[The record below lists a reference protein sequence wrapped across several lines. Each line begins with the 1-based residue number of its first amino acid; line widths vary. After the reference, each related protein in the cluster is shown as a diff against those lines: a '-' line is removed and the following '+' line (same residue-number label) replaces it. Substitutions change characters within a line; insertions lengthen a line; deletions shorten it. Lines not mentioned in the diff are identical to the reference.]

1 MGVLNITPDSF
12 SDGGRFQDPGR
23 AVEHAVEM
31 LDQGAVVIDVGG
43 ESTRPGADPADV
55 ADELS
60 RVIPVIEALSP
71 VVSERGARLSI
82 DTRNALTAGAAVAAG
97 ATLINDVSASLWPT
111 AAELGVGWVAMH
123 MSGDPRTMQANPVY
137 DDVVD
142 DVRAF
147 LVERAEAAVDAGVE
161 EVWVDPGIGFGKTTS
176 HNLELLAH
184 LDVLVGEGF
193 PVLVGTSR
201 KRFTGELLARSD
213 LHMNTEPRR
222 APTGSSAI
230 VPVPVPVSERIDG
243 SLATATWAMQQG
255 AAMVR
260 AHDVLATVQAAV
272 IVAGGFRE
280 HGSPADP
287 GRSVDVGTDGA
298 RHPLR
303 SSAGVARSGR

>member
-1 MGVLNITPDSF
+1 MGVLNVTPDSF

-23 AVEHAVEM
+23 AVERAVEM

-43 ESTRPGADPADV
+43 ESTRPGAAPV
-55 ADELS
+55 AVEEELG
-60 RVIPVIEALSP
+60 RVVPVIEALMP
-71 VVSERGARLSI
+71 AVSDRGARVSI

-97 ATLINDVSASLWPT
+97 ATLINDVSASLWRT

-123 MSGDPRTMQANPVY
+123 MMGDPRTMQANPVY

-147 LVERAEAAVDAGVE
+147 LVERAGRAVAAGVQ

-184 LDVLVGEGF
+184 LDVLVDEGF

-201 KRFTGELLARSD
+201 KRFTGELLALSD
-213 LHMNTEPRR
+213 LHAKPADGR
-222 APTGSSAI
+222 
-230 VPVPVPVSERIDG
+230 VPAEAAAASPVQVSERIDG
-243 SLATATWAMQQG
+243 SLATATWAMQLG
-255 AAMVR
+255 AAMIR
-260 AHDVLATVQAAV
+260 AHDVLATVNAAA
-272 IVAGGFRE
+272 IVGGEFPPRAP
-280 HGSPADP
+280 SRDP
-287 GRSVDVGTDGA
+287 GPVDVGTGGVG
-298 RHPLR
+298 HPLR